1 MPKINA
7 YSLNIKVIFSLF
19 ILACFLLCVLFLLE
33 LPKMHKEQHHY
44 TKKQIEQIIALTK
57 EQIKIANKTIFMQ
70 KELKNDIN
78 HLKKDIKTSLQK
90 SFNLTY
96 NIHKGKIYLFWIKE
110 KYINEQDKALYTN
123 DKKQQKE
130 KYTISNIT
138 NVENIYTGDLSAK
151 QIINASKSKEPI
163 SHILNNKKAITWVRK
178 ISKDKDVFLFI
189 TTAYEEDFN
198 NNIDSAFWKLL
209 PASLISLF
217 LTIIAGFYLFKKLL
231 KGISILDKKVVLK
244 TSELK
249 NSLKQKDILLK
260 EIHHRVKNNLSLT
273 ISLIKLQQAKIKDK
287 NTKKVL
293 NSIQERIYTM
303 ELVHRRLYES
313 KDLNLIEIKPYV
325 ETLVNEISKTYQN
338 TKKVELILDIHN
350 IYLDIEKTIPCALIL
365 NELITNSFK
374 YAFNHEKDYKST
386 SDKLYISMKEENS
399 FYILEVKDNG
409 KGIDSHINIYQN
421 KTLGLKLINN
431 ITTLQ
436 LAGSFE
442 YIYENGALFKI
453 KFPKTNN

>member
-1 MPKINA
+1 LPKILNINS

-19 ILACFLLCVLFLLE
+19 ILACFLLCILFLLE
-33 LPKMHKEQHHY
+33 IPKMHKEQHDY
-44 TKKQIEQIIALTK
+44 TKKQIEQIITLTK
-57 EQIKIANKTIFMQ
+57 EQIKIANKAIFIQ
-70 KELKNDIN
+70 KKLEKNIN
-78 HLKKDIKTSLQK
+78 NLEEDIKTSLQK

-96 NIHKGKIYLFWIKE
+96 NIHKGKIYLLYLNQ
-110 KYINEQDKALYTN
+110 KYINEEDTALYTN
-123 DKKQQKE
+123 DKTLQDK
-130 KYTISNIT
+130 KYKISNIS
-138 NVENIYTGDLSAK
+138 NVKNIYTGNLSAK
-151 QIINASKSKEPI
+151 QIIDASKSKKPI
-163 SHILNNKKAITWVRK
+163 FHILNNKKAITWVRE
-178 ISKDKDVFLFI
+178 ISKDKDILLFI
-189 TTAYEEDFN
+189 ITAYENDFN
-198 NNIDSAFWKLL
+198 KNIDSTFWKIL

-249 NSLKQKDILLK
+249 SSLKQKDILLK

-313 KDLNLIEIKPYV
+313 KDLDLIEIKPYV
-325 ETLVNEISKTYQN
+325 EILVNEISKTYQD

-350 IYLDIEKTIPCALIL
+350 IYLDIEKTIQ
-365 NELITNSFK
+365 LITNSFK
-374 YAFNHEKDYKST
+374 YAFNQEEDYKNT

-399 FYILEVKDNG
+399 FYILEIKDNG
-409 KGIDSHINIYQN
+409 KGIDSSINIYQN

-442 YIYENGALFKI
+442 YTYENGALFKI
-453 KFPKTNN
+453 KFPMS